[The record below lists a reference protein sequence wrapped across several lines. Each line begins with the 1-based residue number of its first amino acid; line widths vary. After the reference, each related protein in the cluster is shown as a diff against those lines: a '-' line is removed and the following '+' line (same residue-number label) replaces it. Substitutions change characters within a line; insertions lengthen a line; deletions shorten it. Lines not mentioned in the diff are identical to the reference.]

1 MLVLHSLYKRSR
13 VKVLD
18 DFAVFPLFKRGVKKS
33 ECPLSL
39 LHQPQALAQDF
50 AGGGVAAVVKQ
61 LCNEFVV
68 AFAEYNGCVFR
79 SHAP

>member
-33 ECPLSL
+33 EFPLSL
-39 LHQPQALAQDF
+39 LHQPQPLAQDF
-50 AGGGVAAVVKQ
+50 AGGRIAAV
-61 LCNEFVV
+61 LDEPGDELVV
-68 AFAEYNGCVFR
+68 TFAEYNGCVFR

>member
-33 ECPLSL
+33 EFPLPL
-39 LHQPQALAQDF
+39 LHEPQPLAQDF
-50 AGGGVAAVVKQ
+50 AGGCVAAV
-61 LCNEFVV
+61 LDEPGDELVV
-68 AFAEYNGCVFR
+68 TFAEYN
-79 SHAP
+79 